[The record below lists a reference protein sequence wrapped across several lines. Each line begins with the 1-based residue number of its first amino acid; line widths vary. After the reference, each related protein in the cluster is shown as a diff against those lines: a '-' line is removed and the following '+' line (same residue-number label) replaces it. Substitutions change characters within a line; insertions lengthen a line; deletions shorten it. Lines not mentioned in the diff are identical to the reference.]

1 MNVLII
7 GSGGREHAL
16 AWKVAQDPRV
26 AKVFVAPGNAGTATE
41 AKCENVAIDV
51 LALEQLADFAAKNVQ
66 LTIVGPEAPLVA
78 GVVDLFRERG
88 LDIFGPTAGAAQLE
102 GSKAFTK
109 DFLARHRIPTA
120 AYRNFTEVEPALA
133 YLREQGAPIVIKA
146 DGLAAGKGVIVAM
159 NLDEAEAAVRDMLA
173 GNAFGDAGSRVV
185 IEEFLDGE
193 EASFIV
199 MVDGQNV
206 LPMATSQDHKR
217 VGDGDSG
224 PNTGGMGAYSPAPV
238 VTAEVHQRVLDEVIY
253 PTVRGMAEEGNV
265 YTGFLYAGLMID
277 KSGAPKVI
285 EFNCRFGD
293 PETQPIMV
301 RLESS
306 LVLLV
311 EAALAKALDKVEA
324 TWDPR
329 PTVGVVLAAGAHER
343 PLVYGNNDLPGNMLA
358 GAVSTYVRRY
368 GVAPGKKLVLATNN
382 DYAYRVALDWQ
393 EAGLQVVAIADARAN
408 PRGEW
413 VEEARQRG
421 MRVITGSS
429 VIEARGGKR
438 VSGAKVARIDLQA
451 MRASG
456 GEWLD
461 CDLIASSGG
470 YSPVVHLASHLGGKP
485 EWREEILAF
494 VPGEGLQKRICAGAV
509 NGVFG
514 LAEVLADGYQAGS
527 RAVLDAGYKTAA
539 GSLPKVQPR
548 REEASV
554 ALFQVPHE
562 KPTARAP
569 KQFVDPQNDVTAAAI
584 ELACREGF
592 ESIEH
597 VKRYTALGFGTDQGK
612 LGNINGLAI
621 AARAQGKSIADTGTT
636 MFRPNYTPVTFG
648 AVAGRHCGHLFEPVR
663 FTALHAWHVKNGAE
677 FEDVGQWKR
686 PWYFP
691 RRGEDMHA
699 AVARECRAVRE
710 AVGLLDASTLGK
722 IDIQGPDAREFLN
735 RVYTNAW
742 TKLDVGKAR
751 YGLMCK
757 EDGMVFDD
765 GVTACLA
772 DNHFVMTT
780 TTGGAARVLEWLELY
795 HQTEWP
801 ELKVYFTSVTDHY
814 ATLTLSGPNSRKLL
828 AEVTDIDLDKDAFPF
843 MTWKEGKVAGV
854 PARVFRISFTGEL
867 SYEVNVQAD
876 YAMGVLEAL
885 AEHGAKYGLT
895 PYGTE
900 TMHVL
905 RAEKGFIIVGQDTDA
920 SVTPD
925 DLNMGW
931 AVGRSKPFS
940 WIGWRGMNRADCLRE
955 DRKQLVGLRPSN
967 PQEVLPEGAQLVF
980 DTQQAIPM
988 KMVGH
993 VTSSY
998 MSASLGHGFA
1008 LAVVKGGLKRMGQ
1021 KVYAPLADGRFIEAE
1036 ICSSVFYDPK
1046 GERQNVD

>member
-1 MNVLII
+1 MSQINRLSRGGRIDRTKPLTFSFNGQSYQGFAGDTLAAALLANGVDILGRSFKYSRPRGIVAAGAEEPNAILQIGSRESTQVPNVRATQQALYNGLVASATNGWPNVQNDLMGIFGKVGGKMMPPGFYYKTFMYPQSMWLTYEKYIRKAAGLGRAPTEVDPDSYDWMNHHADVLIV
-7 GSGGREHAL
+7 G
-16 AWKVAQDPRV
+16 
-26 AKVFVAPGNAGTATE
+26 AG
-41 AKCENVAIDV
+41 
-51 LALEQLADFAAKNVQ
+51 
-66 LTIVGPEAPLVA
+66 
-78 GVVDLFRERG
+78 
-88 LDIFGPTAGAAQLE
+88 
-102 GSKAFTK
+102 
-109 DFLARHRIPTA
+109 
-120 AYRNFTEVEPALA
+120 PA
-133 YLREQGAPIVIKA
+133 
-146 DGLAAGKGVIVAM
+146 GLAAALAASRSGARVILA
-159 NLDEAEAAVRDMLA
+159 DEQ
-173 GNAFGDAGSRVV
+173 
-185 IEEFLDGE
+185 EEFGGSLLDTRETLDGK
-193 EASFIV
+193 
-199 MVDGQNV
+199 
-206 LPMATSQDHKR
+206 P
-217 VGDGDSG
+217 
-224 PNTGGMGAYSPAPV
+224 
-238 VTAEVHQRVLDEVIY
+238 
-253 PTVRGMAEEGNV
+253 AEEWV
-265 YTGFLYAGLMID
+265 
-277 KSGAPKVI
+277 
-285 EFNCRFGD
+285 
-293 PETQPIMV
+293 
-301 RLESS
+301 
-306 LVLLV
+306 
-311 EAALAKALDKVEA
+311 AKAIAELQSNPDVILL
-324 TWDPR
+324 PR
-329 PTVGVVLAAGAHER
+329 STVNGYHDHNFLTIHERRTDHLGETAPLGQVRMRVHRVRANRVVLAAGAHER
-343 PLVYGNNDLPGNMLA
+343 PLVYANNDVPGNMLA

-368 GVAPGKKLVLATNN
+368 GVAPGKKLVLSTNN

-393 EAGLQVVAIADARAN
+393 EAGLQVVAIADARPN

-413 VEEARQRG
+413 VEEARKRG
-421 MRVITGSS
+421 MRVITGSAG
-429 VIEARGGKR
+429 IEARGSKR
-438 VSGAKVARIDLQA
+438 VSGAKIAPIDTFRLKVTA
-451 MRASG
+451 P

-485 EWREEILAF
+485 EWREDILAF
-494 VPGEGLQKRICAGAV
+494 VPGLAFQKRICAGAV
-509 NGVFG
+509 NGVFR
-514 LAEVLADGYQAGS
+514 LADALADGYKAGTQAAIDGGFKAVEGELPVVAE
-527 RAVLDAGYKTAA
+527 RAEDAT
-539 GSLPKVQPR
+539 L
-548 REEASV
+548 

-562 KPTARAP
+562 KSTARAP
-569 KQFVDPQNDVTAAAI
+569 KQFVDTQNDVTAAAI

-691 RRGEDMHA
+691 KRGEDMHA

-710 AVGLLDASTLGK
+710 SVGLLDASTLGK

-780 TTGGAARVLEWLELY
+780 TTGGAARVMEWLELY

-801 ELKVYFTSVTDHY
+801 ELKVYFTSVTDHW

-843 MTWKEGKVAGV
+843 MTWKEGKVVGV

-867 SYEVNVQAD
+867 SYEVNIQAN
-876 YAMGVLEAL
+876 YAMGVLEAIV
-885 AEHGAKYGLT
+885 AAGAKYNLT

-931 AVGRSKPFS
+931 AVGRTKPFS
-940 WIGWRGMNRADCLRE
+940 WIGWRGMNRADCQRE
-955 DRKQLVGLRPSN
+955 DRKQLVGLKPTN
-967 PQEVLPEGAQLVF
+967 PMDVLPEGAQLLFTPQHTVPA
-980 DTQQAIPM
+980 T
-988 KMVGH
+988 MVGH

-998 MSASLGHGFA
+998 MSSTLGYSFA
-1008 LAVVKGGLKRMGQ
+1008 LAVVKGGIKRLGE
-1021 KVYAPLADGRFIEAE
+1021 KVYAPLADGRVIEAE